1 MKFKI
6 PTDKPAENYI
16 SSKIKFILDDEYN
29 KVIAKSYIKKG
40 EILIIEYPDINL
52 FGEEHIDKA
61 LQIMIKYKKINE
73 NKLYPRS
80 DCYFKSSLVK
90 NIHKIIDNS
99 DKKIKSQFDLIPK
112 LEIEKLYSKYLYNT
126 FEGWEYGPL
135 TLPLIAKLNHSC
147 QPNVEYNFNKIN
159 GTMIVTSIRN
169 IKPNE
174 EIFDS
179 YLSNKNIPNHPEYLF
194 EHYGFKCNCNS

>member
-6 PTDKPAENYI
+6 PTDKPSENYI
-16 SSKIKFILDDEYN
+16 SPKIKFVLDDEYN

-40 EILIIEYPDINL
+40 EILIIEYPEINL

-80 DCYFKSSLVK
+80 DSYFKSPLIK

-179 YLSNKNIPNHPEYLF
+179 YLSNKNITNHPEYLF
-194 EHYGFKCNCNS
+194 EHYGFKCNC

>member
-6 PTDKPAENYI
+6 PTDKPSENYI
-16 SSKIKFILDDEYN
+16 SPKIKFVLDDEYN

-61 LQIMIKYKKINE
+61 LQIMIKYKKTNE

-80 DCYFKSSLVK
+80 DSYFKSTLIK

-112 LEIEKLYSKYLYNT
+112 LEIELNQTRHRLATEQEKKYADEAVKYPPFL
-126 FEGWEYGPL
+126 
-135 TLPLIAKLNHSC
+135 
-147 QPNVEYNFNKIN
+147 
-159 GTMIVTSIRN
+159 
-169 IKPNE
+169 
-174 EIFDS
+174 
-179 YLSNKNIPNHPEYLF
+179 
-194 EHYGFKCNCNS
+194 